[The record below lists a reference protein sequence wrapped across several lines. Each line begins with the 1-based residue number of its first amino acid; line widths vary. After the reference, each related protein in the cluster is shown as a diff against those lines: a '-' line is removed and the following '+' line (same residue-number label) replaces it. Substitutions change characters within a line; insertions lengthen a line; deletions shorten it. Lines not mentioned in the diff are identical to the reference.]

1 LPGALRETI
10 ARTLDEAGVA
20 YRFELKGRGLSQLSP
35 GVHSAIYR
43 LACES
48 VVHLCE
54 QQTSSTIAI
63 SLRGG
68 LTNGQRWAVLRV
80 EGLANQIDIND
91 PVYKKY
97 ESQQLAMKLGANGL
111 SINAMRDHV
120 RLYDGELH
128 VRMLKDKFQI
138 TALIHDANQQMRE
151 SQNASPALAL
161 YIS

>member
-1 LPGALRETI
+1 M
-10 ARTLDEAGVA
+10 
-20 YRFELKGRGLSQLSP
+20 
-35 GVHSAIYR
+35 
-43 LACES
+43 ACES

-111 SINAMRDHV
+111 SISAMRDHV

-138 TALIHDANQQMRE
+138 TALIHDTNQQMRE